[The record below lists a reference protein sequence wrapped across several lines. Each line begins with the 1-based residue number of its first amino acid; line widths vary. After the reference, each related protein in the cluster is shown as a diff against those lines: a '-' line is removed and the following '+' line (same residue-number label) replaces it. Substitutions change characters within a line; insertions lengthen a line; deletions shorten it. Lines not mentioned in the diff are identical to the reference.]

1 MENQESTPRWLSITG
16 KPLPRLDLP
25 NGMPG
30 RCRNIK
36 DFQFLNQLGEGTYGV
51 VHRAQDHKNNKVVA
65 LKQVRIFDSDRGNG
79 IPITALREISILKSL
94 RHNNVVN
101 VLDVAVGTELDDVYM
116 VMEYAEQDL
125 ANLLDHAR
133 VKYSESEVK
142 CLMKQ
147 LLEGLEYLHK
157 HDIIHRDIKM
167 SNLLLTAKGVLK
179 IADFGMAREY
189 SARPLTPGVVT
200 VWYRAPELLLSATRY
215 TSAVDIWSAGCI
227 MGELIIQ
234 LPLLPGETELEQFA
248 LIVKLLGS
256 PSDKIWPKMRLL
268 PGIYDRG
275 RIAPDDVSAGGAR
288 GRYVPPP
295 VGAQRE
301 NMLERR
307 LVGQTKET
315 IRVINEMLTF
325 DPERRITAS
334 DALRERYF
342 TREMP
347 PPQRP
352 ELIQTFPEI
361 RNESDI
367 GARKGVEGAGGKRKG
382 KEQGGGYVFDFG
394 DDFGVRKKHRQ
405 LERRD

>member
-1 MENQESTPRWLSITG
+1 MANQDSAPHWLSITG
-16 KPLPRLDLP
+16 KALPHLDLP

-36 DFQFLNQLGEGTYGV
+36 DFEFLNHLGEGTYGV
-51 VHRAQDHKNNKVVA
+51 VHRAHDHKTSKIVA

-125 ANLLDHAR
+125 ANLLDHAK
-133 VKYSESEVK
+133 VKYSESEIK

-189 SARPLTPGVVT
+189 SPRPLTPGVVT
-200 VWYRAPELLLSATRY
+200 VWYRAPELLLSANRY
-215 TSAVDIWSAGCI
+215 TTAVDLWSAGCI

-234 LPLLPGETELEQFA
+234 LPLLPGESELEQFA

-275 RIAPDDVSAGGAR
+275 RTAVTEEAPVGTGRAR
-288 GRYVPPP
+288 YIPPP
-295 VGAQRE
+295 IGAQRE

-315 IRVINEMLTF
+315 IRLINEMLTF
-325 DPERRITAS
+325 DPERRISAG
-334 DALRERYF
+334 DALRQRYF
-342 TREMP
+342 TRDMP

-361 RNESDI
+361 RNEE
-367 GARKGVEGAGGKRKG
+367 KGVGGAETGLKRKG
-382 KEQGGGYVFDFG
+382 KEAGGYVFDFG
-394 DDFGVRKKHRQ
+394 DDFGVRKRHRQ

>member
-1 MENQESTPRWLSITG
+1 
-16 KPLPRLDLP
+16 
-25 NGMPG
+25 
-30 RCRNIK
+30 
-36 DFQFLNQLGEGTYGV
+36 
-51 VHRAQDHKNNKVVA
+51 
-65 LKQVRIFDSDRGNG
+65 
-79 IPITALREISILKSL
+79 
-94 RHNNVVN
+94 
-101 VLDVAVGTELDDVYM
+101 
-116 VMEYAEQDL
+116 
-125 ANLLDHAR
+125 
-133 VKYSESEVK
+133 
-142 CLMKQ
+142 
-147 LLEGLEYLHK
+147 
-157 HDIIHRDIKM
+157 
-167 SNLLLTAKGVLK
+167 
-179 IADFGMAREY
+179 MAREY

>member
-1 MENQESTPRWLSITG
+1 MENQDSTPRWLSITG
-16 KPLPRLDLP
+16 KPLPRLDHP

-30 RCRNIK
+30 AS
-36 DFQFLNQLGEGTYGV
+36 YGV

-227 MGELIIQ
+227 MGELITQ

-275 RIAPDDVSAGGAR
+275 RIAPDDVSVGGAR

-367 GARKGVEGAGGKRKG
+367 GARKGAEGAGGKRKG